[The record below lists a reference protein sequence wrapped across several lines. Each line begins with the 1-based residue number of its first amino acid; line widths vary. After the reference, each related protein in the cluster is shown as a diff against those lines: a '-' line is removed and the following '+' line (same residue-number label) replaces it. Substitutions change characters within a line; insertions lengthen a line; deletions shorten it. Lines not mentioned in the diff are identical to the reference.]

1 MIPVLYTFRRCP
13 YAIRARM
20 ALQYSGVMVQ
30 QREVA
35 LRNKPVELLRA
46 SPKATVPV
54 LVLPDG
60 TVIDQSLDIMVW
72 ALRQSDPDGWL
83 SGVDAGAVAHWI
95 GLNDGLFKAL
105 LDRYKYAE
113 RHPALSRAA
122 HRGNALDAF
131 VGPLDTRLRECPAVC
146 GDRVSIADVALLPFV
161 RQFAMV
167 EPNWFDAAPL
177 PGVQAWL
184 GRWLQSELFRAV
196 MDRQNSA
203 QGAWAFS
210 ATPDS
215 QRGTCPNG

>member
-1 MIPVLYTFRRCP
+1 MVPILYTFRRCP

-20 ALQYSGVMVQ
+20 ALHYSAVVVQ
-30 QREVA
+30 QCEVE
-35 LRNKPVELLRA
+35 LRSKPVELLRA

-54 LVLPDG
+54 LLLPDG
-60 TVIDQSLDIMVW
+60 AVIDQSLDIMHW

-83 SGVDAGAVAHWI
+83 SGADSDQVAYWI
-95 GLNDGLFKAL
+95 GLNDGPFKDL

-113 RHPALSRAA
+113 RHPALSRAT
-122 HRGNALDAF
+122 HRANALDAF
-131 VGPLDTRLRECPAVC
+131 VGPLDTRLREHPAVC

-184 GRWLQSELFRAV
+184 DRWLQSELFRFV
-196 MDRQNSA
+196 MDRQKP
-203 QGAWAFS
+203 GL
-210 ATPDS
+210 
-215 QRGTCPNG
+215 